1 MLSMADAHVVLY
13 RSAFSLGEADDL
25 FRELRQSIGWRQET
39 VRLFGR
45 IVRVPRLS
53 AWHGDRPYT
62 YSGLIMNPE
71 PWTPPLMAIKRR
83 TEELSGR
90 RFNSVLL
97 NLYRDGRDSVSWHS
111 DDEPELG
118 PEPAIASVNL
128 GATRRFRFRH
138 RTRKDDTR
146 SFDLTAGS
154 LLVMDGPTQHHWRH
168 CVPKTAKPV
177 GERINLTFRL
187 IREGM
192 AD

>member
-39 VRLFGR
+39 VR
-45 IVRVPRLS
+45 IPRLS

-111 DDEPELG
+111 DDEPEL
-118 PEPAIASVNL
+118 
-128 GATRRFRFRH
+128 
-138 RTRKDDTR
+138 
-146 SFDLTAGS
+146 
-154 LLVMDGPTQHHWRH
+154 
-168 CVPKTAKPV
+168 
-177 GERINLTFRL
+177 
-187 IREGM
+187 
-192 AD
+192 